1 MKGPLNKLRE
11 VVNRSPADAQGW
23 FTLGFKAL
31 EAGDVA
37 EGTQALLRSAKL
49 APLEIDRALGAAT
62 ALMGAGQVGE
72 AEQVVRAACEH
83 APARADVHLT
93 LARILVA
100 SDRASEAIG
109 ILGRVL
115 RADPNSPHSI
125 DGHLLAATAYEQMG
139 MMTDAGDHLAL
150 VLAVD
155 AHHLDATKRLG
166 DVLERLGDGRGV
178 VRSLRRLATLTRGED
193 FQVLTTLGITLSSQ
207 GRHNE
212 AIEVLKEVA
221 KRRRDVGSAYADL
234 GLAQL
239 TAGRIDDALATISN
253 ALSLDPRSAQAH
265 CALGMCHQKAG
276 RWKEAAQAFAT
287 TEQLAPEL
295 VVGPLNLGLTLDA
308 LGDRPGAR
316 RALLRAA
323 ALDQND
329 REIQSA
335 LERLFAPAPTG
346 STSAGT
352 QSTVETV
359 GPGTDVAGNLASI
372 SLFEVL
378 EFLRLQGRSGTLALS
393 SPRGAG
399 EVRLF
404 RGQISSAAAT
414 GTKRFDQALIEAKLI
429 SKSNLESFLART
441 GNRDRE
447 SAESLGTL
455 LVQQRAIEPRPLA
468 QLLSRRIH
476 VALSEIL
483 SWAEGPFSFHDE
495 QAPQEP
501 AIFFNLQDVTMELVR
516 AGNDRRQ
523 GNQRPAR

>member
-23 FTLGFKAL
+23 YALGFKAL

-37 EGTQALLRSAKL
+37 EGTQALLRSAQL
-49 APLEIDRALGAAT
+49 APLEIDRTLSAAT
-62 ALMGAGQVGE
+62 ALLAAGQLIE
-72 AEQVVRAACEH
+72 AEQIVRAACEH
-83 APARADVHLT
+83 DPARADAYLT
-93 LARILVA
+93 LAQILVA
-100 SDRASEAIG
+100 SGRASEAIG

-115 RADPNSPHSI
+115 RGDPRSV

-139 MMTDAGDHLAL
+139 MLVDAADHLAL

-155 AHHLDATKRLG
+155 SYHLEATQRLG
-166 DVLERLGDGRGV
+166 AVLERLGDGRGV
-178 VRSLRRLATLTRGED
+178 VRCLRRIATLTRGED
-193 FQVLTTLGITLSSQ
+193 FQVLTTLGITLSSL

-212 AIEVLKEVA
+212 AIDVLKEVA
-221 KRRRDVGSAYADL
+221 KRRKDVGPAYADL

-239 TAGRIDDALATISN
+239 TAGRVDDALATISK
-253 ALSLDPRSAQAH
+253 ALSLDPRSAQVH
-265 CALGMCHQKAG
+265 CALGLCHQKAG

-287 TEQLAPEL
+287 SEQLAPDQ

-308 LGDRPGAR
+308 LGDRAGAR

-329 REIQSA
+329 REIQAA

-346 STSAGT
+346 SATGGT
-352 QSTVETV
+352 QATVETA
-359 GPGTDVAGNLASI
+359 GPGATVAGNLSSV
-372 SLFEVL
+372 SLLEVL

-429 SKSNLESFLART
+429 SKSNLESLLART
-441 GNRDRE
+441 GHRDRE

-455 LVQQRAIEPRPLA
+455 LVQHRVIEGRPLA

-483 SWAEGPFSFHDE
+483 SWPEGPFSFHDE
-495 QAPQEP
+495 PGLHEP

-523 GNQRPAR
+523 GIQRPAR